1 MTLNRVFRIG
11 AGLLGF
17 VVGVAAVIVAY
28 FSRRMI
34 APVRQ
39 AVWSSPTDLGLDY
52 ESVAFPAQD
61 GVRLSGWF
69 VPASR
74 AASRDGATIILL
86 HSWGWNRQ
94 GDAAND
100 LAANFS
106 GAAPVELLRLA
117 HALHYEGYHVL
128 LFDQRNHGESAALAP
143 VTFGQAESND
153 LLGALSYLTS
163 RDDVDPNR
171 IGAVGFSMGANTI
184 LYALP
189 RTTALAAAVA
199 VEPASTALFAERYAR
214 DVLGPVGPLLL
225 PFAEMV
231 YTTAGGVPLSALQP
245 SFAASGAGNV
255 PVLYIQ
261 AKHDQWGSVEDVNR
275 LARVTPHGE
284 GPLYV
289 DGTHHYH
296 GFQYVLEN
304 PKVLVAFFEQY
315 M

>member
-1 MTLNRVFRIG
+1 MSLNRVLRIG
-11 AGLLGF
+11 AGLVGF
-17 VVGVAAVIVAY
+17 VVGVAAVVVAY

-34 APVRQ
+34 APSRQ
-39 AVWSSPTDLGLDY
+39 PIWSNPSDLGLAY
-52 ESVAFPAQD
+52 ETVSFPAQD

-69 VPASR
+69 IPASR
-74 AASRDGATIILL
+74 AMSRDGATIVLL
-86 HSWGWNRQ
+86 HSWAWNRQ
-94 GDAAND
+94 GDAATD

-106 GAAPVELLRLA
+106 GASPVELLRLA
-117 HALHYEGYHVL
+117 HALHYEGYNVL
-128 LFDQRNHGESAALAP
+128 MFDLRNHGESAALPP
-143 VTFGQAESND
+143 VTFGQAEAND
-153 LLGALSYLTS
+153 LLGAISYLGG
-163 RDDVDPNR
+163 RADVDANR

-189 RTTALAAAVA
+189 RTTGLCAAVA
-199 VEPASTALFAERYAR
+199 VEPSTTALFAERYAR
-214 DVLGPVGPLLL
+214 DVMGPVGPLLL

-231 YTTAGGVPLSALQP
+231 YTTASGVSLSALQP

-289 DGTHHYH
+289 DGSHHYH

-315 M
+315 L